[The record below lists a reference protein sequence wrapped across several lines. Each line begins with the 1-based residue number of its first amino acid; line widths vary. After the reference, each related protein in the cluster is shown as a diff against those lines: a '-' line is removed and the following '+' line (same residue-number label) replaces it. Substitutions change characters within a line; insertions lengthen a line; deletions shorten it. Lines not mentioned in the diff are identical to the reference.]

1 MQENLI
7 KNYIQLD
14 STTKE
19 ELITVNVILEIKIGL
34 DKTVLES
41 IKMNFNK
48 NMTVNDMLKEII
60 INFNDSL
67 ENNNKKIYLNPESNE
82 YKLCECLESFE
93 GGIRTYINGNILEKR
108 AKLKNISSRNFK
120 ILYSTKDI
128 LLNFQRK
135 KKFAMDVKLFKKYFV
150 YLIN

>member
-7 KNYIQLD
+7 KNYIQLE

-19 ELITVNVILEIKIGL
+19 ELISVNVILEIKISL
-34 DKTVLES
+34 ENTILES
-41 IKMNFNK
+41 IKMKFNK
-48 NMTVNDMLKEII
+48 NINVNDMLKEII

-67 ENNNKKIYLNPESNE
+67 EKNNKRIYLNPESND
-82 YKLCECLESFE
+82 YKLCECTESFE
-93 GGIRTYINGNILEKR
+93 GGIRTFINGNILEKR

-120 ILYSTKDI
+120 IIYSPKDI

-135 KKFAMDVKLFKKYFV
+135 KKICDACFIV
-150 YLIN
+150 

>member
-7 KNYIQLD
+7 KNYIQLE

-19 ELITVNVILEIKIGL
+19 ELISVNVILEIKL
-34 DKTVLES
+34 SLEKTILES
-41 IKMNFNK
+41 IKMKFNK
-48 NMTVNDMLKEII
+48 NINVNDMLKEII

-67 ENNNKKIYLNPESNE
+67 EKNNKRIYLNPESND
-82 YKLCECLESFE
+82 YKLCECTESFE
-93 GGIRTYINGNILEKR
+93 GGIRTFINGNILEKR

-120 ILYSTKDI
+120 IIYSPKDI

-135 KKFAMDVKLFKKYFV
+135 KKICDACFIV
-150 YLIN
+150 

>member
-7 KNYIQLD
+7 KNSIQLD
-14 STTKE
+14 NPLRE
-19 ELITVNVILEIKIGL
+19 DLITVNIILELKIGV

-48 NMTVNDMLKEII
+48 NMTVSDMLKEII
-60 INFNDSL
+60 VNFNDSL
-67 ENNNKKIYLNPESNE
+67 ENNNKKVYLNPESNE
-82 YKLCECLESFE
+82 YKLCECMESYE
-93 GGIRTYINGNILEKR
+93 NGIRTYINGNILEKR

-135 KKFAMDVKLFKKYFV
+135 KKVCDGCE
-150 YLIN
+150 II

>member
-7 KNYIQLD
+7 KNYIQLE

-19 ELITVNVILEIKIGL
+19 ELIAVNIILEIKIGL

-82 YKLCECLESFE
+82 YKLCECVESFE

-120 ILYSTKDI
+120 ILYSPKDI

-135 KKFAMDVKLFKKYFV
+135 KKLCDACE
-150 YLIN
+150 II

>member
-7 KNYIQLD
+7 KNYIQLE

-19 ELITVNVILEIKIGL
+19 ELITVNIILEIKIGL

-82 YKLCECLESFE
+82 YKLCECVESFE

-120 ILYSTKDI
+120 ILYSPKDI

-135 KKFAMDVKLFKKYFV
+135 KNICDGC
-150 YLIN
+150 LII

>member
-7 KNYIQLD
+7 KNYIQLE
-14 STTKE
+14 SEVKE
-19 ELITVNVILEIKIGL
+19 ELITVNIILELKIGV

-48 NMTVNDMLKEII
+48 NMTVSDMLKEII
-60 INFNDSL
+60 VNFNDSL
-67 ENNNKKIYLNPESNE
+67 ENNNKKVYLNPESNE
-82 YKLCECLESFE
+82 YKLCECVESYE
-93 GGIRTYINGNILEKR
+93 NGIRTYINGNILEKR

-135 KKFAMDVKLFKKYFV
+135 KKVCDGCE
-150 YLIN
+150 II

>member
-1 MQENLI
+1 MKDNLI
-7 KNYIQLD
+7 KNYIQLE

-19 ELITVNVILEIKIGL
+19 ELISVNVILEIKL
-34 DKTVLES
+34 SLEKTILES
-41 IKMNFNK
+41 IKMKFNK
-48 NMTVNDMLKEII
+48 NINVNDMLKEII

-67 ENNNKKIYLNPESNE
+67 EKNNKRIYLNPESND
-82 YKLCECLESFE
+82 YKLCECTESFE

-120 ILYSTKDI
+120 IIYSPKDI

-135 KKFAMDVKLFKKYFV
+135 KNICDACVIV
-150 YLIN
+150 

>member
-7 KNYIQLD
+7 KNYIQLE
-14 STTKE
+14 SAVKE
-19 ELITVNVILEIKIGL
+19 ELITVNIILELKIGV

-67 ENNNKKIYLNPESNE
+67 ESNNKKVYLNPESNE
-82 YKLCECLESFE
+82 YKLCECVESFE
-93 GGIRTYINGNILEKR
+93 NGIRTYINGNILEKR

-128 LLNFQRK
+128 LLNFERK
-135 KKFAMDVKLFKKYFV
+135 KKICDACE
-150 YLIN
+150 II

>member
-7 KNYIQLD
+7 KNYIQLE

-19 ELITVNVILEIKIGL
+19 ELISVNVILEIKL
-34 DKTVLES
+34 SLEKTILES
-41 IKMNFNK
+41 IKMKFNK
-48 NMTVNDMLKEII
+48 NINVNDMLKEII

-67 ENNNKKIYLNPESNE
+67 EKNNKRIYLNPESND
-82 YKLCECLESFE
+82 YKLCECTESFE

-120 ILYSTKDI
+120 IIYSPKDI

-135 KKFAMDVKLFKKYFV
+135 KNICDACVIV
-150 YLIN
+150 

>member
-7 KNYIQLD
+7 KNYVQLE
-14 STTKE
+14 STSKE
-19 ELITVNVILEIKIGL
+19 DLISVNIILELKIGA

-48 NMTVNDMLKEII
+48 NINVSDMLKEII

-67 ENNNKKIYLNPESNE
+67 ESNNKKVYLNPESND
-82 YKLCECLESFE
+82 YKLCECTESFE
-93 GGIRTYINGNILEKR
+93 SGIRIYKNGNILEKR

-120 ILYSTKDI
+120 ILYSPKDI
-128 LLNFQRK
+128 LLNFKRK
-135 KKFAMDVKLFKKYFV
+135 KNFCDACINNNFKQ
-150 YLIN
+150 

>member
-1 MQENLI
+1 MKDNLI
-7 KNYIQLD
+7 KNYIQLE

-19 ELITVNVILEIKIGL
+19 ELISVNVVLEIKLGI
-34 DKTVLES
+34 DKTIIES

-48 NMTVNDMLKEII
+48 NINVSDMLKEII

-67 ENNNKKIYLNPESNE
+67 EKNNKRIYLNPESND
-82 YKLCECLESFE
+82 YKLCECTESFE
-93 GGIRTYINGNILEKR
+93 GGIRTFINGNILEKR

-120 ILYSTKDI
+120 IIYSPKDI

-135 KKFAMDVKLFKKYFV
+135 RNICDACFIV
-150 YLIN
+150 

>member
-7 KNYIQLD
+7 KNYIQLE

-19 ELITVNVILEIKIGL
+19 ELITVNIILEIKISL
-34 DKTVLES
+34 EKTVLES
-41 IKMNFNK
+41 IKMKFNK
-48 NMTVNDMLKEII
+48 NINVNDMLKEII

-67 ENNNKKIYLNPESNE
+67 ESNNKKIYLNPESND
-82 YKLCECLESFE
+82 YKLCECTESFE

-120 ILYSTKDI
+120 IIYSPKDI

-135 KKFAMDVKLFKKYFV
+135 KKICESCFIV
-150 YLIN
+150 

>member
-7 KNYIQLD
+7 KNYIQLE

-19 ELITVNVILEIKIGL
+19 ELITVNIILEIKIGL

-60 INFNDSL
+60 INFNDYL

-82 YKLCECLESFE
+82 YKLCECVESFE

-120 ILYSTKDI
+120 ILYSPKDI

-135 KKFAMDVKLFKKYFV
+135 KKLCDACE
-150 YLIN
+150 II